1 MANLVEQEVRVDEE
15 LRISYQGLTVEFTVV
30 LQLNQGVCTAVLYY
44 PPCLNFLVLFLSREK
59 VQENFFVT

>member
-30 LQLNQGVCTAVLYY
+30 LQLNQGVCARR
-44 PPCLNFLVLFLSREK
+44 CCIIRRA
-59 VQENFFVT
+59 